1 MIVQTPTIILK
12 RFPYSD
18 TSIIAHGFTRDYG
31 KISIMVRGAQRKKS
45 PRSAYFQP
53 ANYLETLFYYKPN
66 RDMHTLSK
74 VSFIKNWIRF
84 QDNLKPLSY
93 ALATVELVDK
103 TITDHD
109 PHEELFDELVATLSF
124 FHDGEKHFNLCF
136 WYFELRLLK
145 LLGFQPHLPER
156 EFPGM
161 VLPDPNGG
169 PNSRIILEYLIHAN
183 IYDASFLD
191 DLSDQVVTAK
201 DRHVI
206 GNYISANL
214 EYHFDTCRN
223 MKSLNVLRQLL
234 A

>member
-1 MIVQTPTIILK
+1 
-12 RFPYSD
+12 
-18 TSIIAHGFTRDYG
+18 
-31 KISIMVRGAQRKKS
+31 MVRGAQRKKS

-103 TITDHD
+103 TVTDHD

-124 FHDGEKHFNLCF
+124 FHDGEKYFNLCF

-169 PNSRIILEYLIHAN
+169 PNSRTILEYLIHAN
-183 IYDASFLD
+183 IYDSSFLA
-191 DLSDQVVTAK
+191 DLPNQVVTAK

-206 GNYISANL
+206 GNYITANL

>member
-18 TSIIAHGFTRDYG
+18 TSVIAHGFTRDYG

-103 TITDHD
+103 TVTDHD
-109 PHEELFDELVATLSF
+109 PHEE
-124 FHDGEKHFNLCF
+124 
-136 WYFELRLLK
+136 
-145 LLGFQPHLPER
+145 
-156 EFPGM
+156 
-161 VLPDPNGG
+161 
-169 PNSRIILEYLIHAN
+169 
-183 IYDASFLD
+183 
-191 DLSDQVVTAK
+191 
-201 DRHVI
+201 
-206 GNYISANL
+206 
-214 EYHFDTCRN
+214 
-223 MKSLNVLRQLL
+223 
-234 A
+234 

>member
-1 MIVQTPTIILK
+1 
-12 RFPYSD
+12 
-18 TSIIAHGFTRDYG
+18 
-31 KISIMVRGAQRKKS
+31 MVRGAQRKKS

-103 TITDHD
+103 TVTDHD

>member
-103 TITDHD
+103 TVTDHD

-191 DLSDQVVTAK
+191 DLSNQVVTAK
-201 DRHVI
+201 DRQVI

>member
-1 MIVQTPTIILK
+1 LIVQTPTIILK

-103 TITDHD
+103 TVTDHD

-191 DLSDQVVTAK
+191 DLSNQVVTAK
-201 DRHVI
+201 DRQVI

>member
-1 MIVQTPTIILK
+1 
-12 RFPYSD
+12 
-18 TSIIAHGFTRDYG
+18 
-31 KISIMVRGAQRKKS
+31 
-45 PRSAYFQP
+45 
-53 ANYLETLFYYKPN
+53 
-66 RDMHTLSK
+66 MHTLSK

-103 TITDHD
+103 TVTDHD

-191 DLSDQVVTAK
+191 DLSNQVVTAK
-201 DRHVI
+201 DRQVI

>member
-103 TITDHD
+103 TVTDHD

-136 WYFELRLLK
+136 WYFELRLLN

-191 DLSDQVVTAK
+191 DLSNQVVTAK
-201 DRHVI
+201 DRQVI

>member
-1 MIVQTPTIILK
+1 
-12 RFPYSD
+12 
-18 TSIIAHGFTRDYG
+18 
-31 KISIMVRGAQRKKS
+31 MVRGAQRKKS

-103 TITDHD
+103 TVTDHD

-191 DLSDQVVTAK
+191 DLSNQVVTAK
-201 DRHVI
+201 DRQVI

>member
-1 MIVQTPTIILK
+1 
-12 RFPYSD
+12 
-18 TSIIAHGFTRDYG
+18 
-31 KISIMVRGAQRKKS
+31 MVRGAQRKKS